1 MIDSSRFRL
10 DFHLY
15 IINLDILI
23 INKKAVICQY
33 YTGVSS
39 RTFPLEEIV
48 LIGSYI
54 GEFHLKEL
62 AESRI
67 HENKD

>member
-15 IINLDILI
+15 ISNLDMLI

-39 RTFPLEEIV
+39 RTFPLEEIA
-48 LIGSYI
+48 LIGSDI

>member
-1 MIDSSRFRL
+1 ML
-10 DFHLY
+10 K
-15 IINLDILI
+15 

-48 LIGSYI
+48 LIGSNM
-54 GEFHLKEL
+54 GDFHLKEQ

>member
-15 IINLDILI
+15 KQFRHADN
-23 INKKAVICQY
+23 NKKAVICQY

-39 RTFPLEEIV
+39 RTFPLEEIA
-48 LIGSYI
+48 LIGSDI

>member
-1 MIDSSRFRL
+1 MIDSSRYRL

-15 IINLDILI
+15 ISNLDMLI
-23 INKKAVICQY
+23 INKKAVICQS

-39 RTFPLEEIV
+39 RTFPLEEIA
-48 LIGSYI
+48 LIGSDI
-54 GEFHLKEL
+54 GEFHLKEQ

>member
-1 MIDSSRFRL
+1 M
-10 DFHLY
+10 
-15 IINLDILI
+15 LI
-23 INKKAVICQY
+23 INNKAVICQY

-48 LIGSYI
+48 LIGSDI

>member
-1 MIDSSRFRL
+1 M
-10 DFHLY
+10 
-15 IINLDILI
+15 LI

-33 YTGVSS
+33 YTGVTS

-48 LIGSYI
+48 LIGSDI

-67 HENKD
+67 QENKD